1 MQARHHHHSS
11 SPQPSPSPSP
21 SPSPHPSSLQA
32 AITAEE
38 AVAEQLRKA
47 SLAGAGGGP
56 DVNPWGGGGGGELV
70 DAGAAM
76 PAAPPLR
83 CGYPA
88 RPQVR
93 DFDAPLELRE
103 VLEPGSVAAWQ
114 KRMTSLSYTRPKEM
128 CGVEALK
135 QLTDWLTTGISLGSD
150 HRGFWLMYEMM
161 TGTLNFKLLQDDSPY
176 VLGALL
182 TRLAARAGAEE
193 LAPLL
198 RLLEREREVA
208 AELP

>member
-1 MQARHHHHSS
+1 MQLPAAEELLLLRMHSTDAPPTASRASFFGVPISRHRDRDRDEVT
-11 SPQPSPSPSP
+11 PSGGAGYAAQVATRAAF
-21 SPSPHPSSLQA
+21 LQA

-38 AVAEQLRKA
+38 AVLEAQRKA
-47 SLAGAGGGP
+47 NIAGAAGAA
-56 DVNPWGGGGGGELV
+56 DVNPWGGGELV

-135 QLTDWLTTGISLGSD
+135 QLTDWLG
-150 HRGFWLMYEMM
+150 
-161 TGTLNFKLLQDDSPY
+161 
-176 VLGALL
+176 
-182 TRLAARAGAEE
+182 RLE
-193 LAPLL
+193 P
-198 RLLEREREVA
+198 
-208 AELP
+208 

>member
-1 MQARHHHHSS
+1 M
-11 SPQPSPSPSP
+11 
-21 SPSPHPSSLQA
+21 
-32 AITAEE
+32 
-38 AVAEQLRKA
+38 AEQLRK
-47 SLAGAGGGP
+47 AGGGP
-56 DVNPWGGGGGGELV
+56 DVNPWGGGGEPV

-88 RPQVR
+88 RPLVK

-135 QLTDWLTTGISLGSD
+135 QLTDWLATGISLGSD

>member
-1 MQARHHHHSS
+1 MQLPAAEELLLLRMHSTDAPPTAS
-11 SPQPSPSPSP
+11 RASFFGVPISLHRDRDRDEPTPGGGAGYAAQVATRAAF
-21 SPSPHPSSLQA
+21 LQA

-38 AVAEQLRKA
+38 ALLEAQRKA
-47 SLAGAGGGP
+47 SLAGVAGAADARRG
-56 DVNPWGGGGGGELV
+56 DVNPWGGGELV

-76 PAAPPLR
+76 PAAAPLR

-135 QLTDWLTTGISLGSD
+135 QLTDWLG
-150 HRGFWLMYEMM
+150 R
-161 TGTLNFKLLQDDSPY
+161 
-176 VLGALL
+176 
-182 TRLAARAGAEE
+182 
-193 LAPLL
+193 
-198 RLLEREREVA
+198 
-208 AELP
+208 